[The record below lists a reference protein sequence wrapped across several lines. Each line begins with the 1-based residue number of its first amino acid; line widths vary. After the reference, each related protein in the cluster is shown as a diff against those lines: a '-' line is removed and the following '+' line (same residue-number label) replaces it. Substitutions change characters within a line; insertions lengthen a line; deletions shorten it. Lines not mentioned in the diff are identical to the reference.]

1 MSAES
6 SVQISA
12 QCRRS
17 LWLQNLQPLPFFALV
32 LLFALL
38 PALAHAAGR
47 DVFQPPAQIQA
58 PTPEP
63 APAPAKPKPAVA
75 KPAASPAPAAS
86 ATPTATPAANEP
98 PPPYEPQLL
107 RLGELMGAL
116 SYLRDLCDSGDGAAF
131 RDRFS
136 QLLEIEAR
144 SSERKETLAGAFN
157 RGFGDYELTYR
168 VCTASAR
175 ETIARYLDETQK
187 LAREVA
193 TRYGG

>member
-38 PALAHAAGR
+38 PAHAQAAGR
-47 DVFQPPAQIQA
+47 DSFQPPAQIQA

-63 APAPAKPKPAVA
+63 APAPAKPKPADA